1 MKEKIIGILRNKI
14 VIKLA
19 VGILIAIVAIVILA
33 NVFSSKPK
41 KYEDKIKDVTK
52 ALCSEKKMKSAI
64 EDKIID
70 VKAAA
75 AWKEADQSAKDFK
88 DEYKKIK
95 KDSDEMEEMEDAL
108 KALPENSGLEDVKV
122 KKIKEPKKSNSNS
135 KIYTVSA
142 EFVDKDETYEYSVKF
157 VFYKGKIIDIILK
170 DSKASLFEAAVKLE
184 KGGDDANEILDTNSI
199 F

>member
-1 MKEKIIGILRNKI
+1 MKEKIMGILQNKT
-14 VIKLA
+14 VIKVA
-19 VGILIAIVAIVILA
+19 VGVLIAIVAIVILA

-41 KYEDKIKDVTK
+41 KYEDKIKEVTK

-88 DEYKKIK
+88 DEYKKMK
-95 KDSDEMEEMEDAL
+95 KDSDEVEEMEDGL
-108 KALPENSGLEDVKV
+108 KSFGENAGFDDIKV

-142 EFVDKDETYEYSVKF
+142 ELVNNDGTYEYSVKF
-157 VFYKGKIIDIILK
+157 VFYKGKIIDIILR
-170 DSKASLFEAAVKLE
+170 DSKSSLFEAAVNLE
-184 KGGDDANEILDTNSI
+184 KGSEGADRALDSNSI